1 MGFREFD
8 RSEIETTLATERV
21 IRIALHAGDE
31 HYLVPV
37 FYVWHEG
44 ALCGLTTPGRK
55 TRLAADNP
63 RVAFQVDSTATTGPY
78 AWSSISGEG
87 TWEVVGSP
95 REFGPFAV
103 ALRAKLTDAPSWAE
117 TMLTQRFATLGMV
130 AWRIRPETMSGRGH
144 EE

>member
-8 RSEIETTLATERV
+8 RTDIETTLAAERV
-21 IRIALHAGDE
+21 IRIAFHAGDE

-55 TRLAADNP
+55 TRLAMVNP
-63 RVAFQVDSTATTGPY
+63 AVAFQVDSTATTGPY
-78 AWSSISGEG
+78 AWSSVSGSG
-87 TWEVVGSP
+87 TWQVVENP
-95 REFGPFAV
+95 AEFGPFAR
-103 ALRAKLTDAPSWAE
+103 ALGAKLTDAPTWAQS
-117 TMLTQRFATLGMV
+117 MLNQRFATLGMV
-130 AWRIRPETMSGRGH
+130 AWRIRPETMSGRAH